1 MRTLVLDTS
10 TNLLYVCFI
19 EDNKVLYEVKTI
31 GQNNHSDHLLSSIT
45 EGLNKLNWQV
55 KDFDRIILGE
65 GPGAYTGLRV
75 SMTVAKMFAWT
86 LNIPLYTISSLD
98 LLTSGYNDDGTYVV
112 KFKAKKGFVYY
123 KAFTLKDEIK
133 TNLEEEKFI
142 NDDYLPYNDKSI
154 KVITN
159 DLVQINPLNIKE
171 NEIKLVT
178 NIHNL
183 EPNYLRDC

>member
-1 MRTLVLDTS
+1 MKTLVLDTS

-19 EDNKVLYEVKTI
+19 EDNKVIYEVKTI
-31 GQNNHSDHLLSSIT
+31 GQNNHSDHLLSTIT
-45 EGLNKLNWQV
+45 EGLNKFKWQV
-55 KDFDRIILGE
+55 KDFDKIILGV

-98 LLTSGYNDDGTYVV
+98 LLTSGYTEDGIYVT
-112 KFKAKKGFVYY
+112 KFKAKKGFVYF
-123 KAFTLKDEIK
+123 KSFEIK
-133 TNLEEEKFI
+133 DKVKTILEEDKFI
-142 NDDYLPYNDKSI
+142 SDDYLPLNNKSI
-154 KVITN
+154 QIITN
-159 DLVQINPLNIKE
+159 DLIQINSLNIKE